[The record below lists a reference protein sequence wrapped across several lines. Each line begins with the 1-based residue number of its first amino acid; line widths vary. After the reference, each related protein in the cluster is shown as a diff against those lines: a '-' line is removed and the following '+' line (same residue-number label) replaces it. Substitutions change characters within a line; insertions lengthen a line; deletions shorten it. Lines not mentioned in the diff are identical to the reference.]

1 MKPSNLQYAVDDR
14 PPLGIL
20 VGSALQHWM
29 LGLASLAFPLL
40 VIDAARRAGQITPDQ
55 VHSLLMISYLAL
67 GVSTLLQSLRGRWL
81 GSGFLIPSVF
91 TAAFLPAN
99 LEAVQA
105 GGLGLV
111 FGMTIFAGVAE
122 VLLALFIRRFPQLFP
137 PEAAGIV
144 VLLVGLVLGMLGI
157 RLMFSVNDDGS
168 LAEQATLGMVLAG
181 VTLVVAVALAVWA
194 KGTLRALSVMIGMV
208 AGTLTHLLWPES
220 AGASAA
226 AAPLDPVEAL
236 AFVWPIAIPS
246 FSLDLVFPFLAAALV
261 CALRAVGDITIA
273 QRINDAAWKR
283 PEPKSLN
290 RGVVADGLGNVAA
303 GALGSVGLNTFSGS
317 VGMSLAT
324 GITSRWVGFA
334 LAGVYGLAA
343 FIPGL
348 ADLSLHVPRPVL
360 GAAMLLSACFILTNA
375 MQAISAQALDNR
387 KILVV
392 SLAFFLG
399 LSQHFYPSVI
409 AELPVPLR
417 HLLNSELTVGVLV
430 LIILV
435 PLFRLGT
442 SRSRQCV
449 VALDGGQHDTV
460 ARFIQDAASAMGA
473 RVDMMSR
480 AVVAVTEFIE
490 LAPSQVDAGSPI
502 TLSAHYDD
510 FTLRLQ
516 IHYAG
521 RPLDA
526 EMVRT
531 ESSAVGL
538 VSQAQRIDEGEQALR
553 QFGVGL
559 MRRMCDDF
567 KAGGSGRDCWV
578 QLSFR

>member
-1 MKPSNLQYAVDDR
+1 
-14 PPLGIL
+14 
-20 VGSALQHWM
+20 
-29 LGLASLAFPLL
+29 
-40 VIDAARRAGQITPDQ
+40 
-55 VHSLLMISYLAL
+55 
-67 GVSTLLQSLRGRWL
+67 
-81 GSGFLIPSVF
+81 
-91 TAAFLPAN
+91 
-99 LEAVQA
+99 
-105 GGLGLV
+105 
-111 FGMTIFAGVAE
+111 
-122 VLLALFIRRFPQLFP
+122 
-137 PEAAGIV
+137 
-144 VLLVGLVLGMLGI
+144 
-157 RLMFSVNDDGS
+157 
-168 LAEQATLGMVLAG
+168 
-181 VTLVVAVALAVWA
+181 
-194 KGTLRALSVMIGMV
+194 MIGMV
-208 AGTLTHLLWPES
+208 AGTLTHLLWS
-220 AGASAA
+220 GTAAVSAA
-226 AAPLDPVEAL
+226 TAQADPMRDAT
-236 AFVWPIAIPS
+236 FVWPIAMPT
-246 FSLDLVFPFLAAALV
+246 FSIDLAFPYLAAALV

-283 PEPKSLN
+283 PEPHSLN

-334 LAGVYGLAA
+334 LAGVYALAA

-348 ADLSLHVPRPVL
+348 ADLSLQIPRPVL

-375 MQAISAQALDNR
+375 MQSISAQALDNR

-399 LSQHFYPSVI
+399 LSQHFYPSII
-409 AELPVPLR
+409 AELPTPLR

-460 ARFIQDAASAMGA
+460 ARFIQEAAAAMGA

-490 LAPSQVDAGSPI
+490 LAPQHVDAGSAL
-502 TLSAHYDD
+502 TLSASYDD

-516 IHYAG
+516 IRYAG
-521 RPLDA
+521 QPLDA
-526 EMVRT
+526 ALVRRNDG
-531 ESSAVGL
+531 AAGL
-538 VSQAQRIDEGEQALR
+538 GPQAQHIDEDEQALR
-553 QFGVGL
+553 QFGIAL

-567 KAGGSGRDCWV
+567 KTGGSGRECWV